1 MKLLQLL
8 PIGLFRAFQR
18 ATRVDYGYL
27 CALAMLY
34 MLPAVVAFG
43 LARRFLVQTFTGGI
57 KG

>member
-1 MKLLQLL
+1 
-8 PIGLFRAFQR
+8 
-18 ATRVDYGYL
+18 
-27 CALAMLY
+27 